1 MENLLETY
9 KVRLNQEEI
18 ESLNRSVSRKETES
32 LNSMKTIVNTICM
45 KIVERVSSKI
55 SHHKEFF
62 FFIFYWIY
70 MR

>member
-9 KVRLNQEEI
+9 KLRLNQEEI
-18 ESLNRSVSRKETES
+18 ESLNRSVSRKEIES
-32 LNSMKTIVNTICM
+32 LNIIKTIVNTICM

-62 FFIFYWIY
+62 SLSFIGYI
-70 MR
+70 